1 MVALCLGVSGD
12 CASRLEMGR
21 SAASLAVV
29 GSGDGVVAGAGTG
42 AVCIWVSSGVAVRPS
57 RGARPETAE
66 TLRSRAISVERFES
80 VGGGDADSADETW
93 LSAR

>member
-1 MVALCLGVSGD
+1 
-12 CASRLEMGR
+12 MGR
-21 SAASLAVV
+21 SATSLAMV

-42 AVCIWVSSGVAVRPS
+42 AVWIWVSDSGVAVRPS

-66 TLRSRAISVERFES
+66 TLRSRAIPAERFES